1 MEKKVYA
8 LAALLL
14 CCAEFP
20 ACSDKEDVK
29 ENDPVFEEVKQQTL
43 SLTVNASKNKDSK
56 ISKALAESGQN
67 LAATWGENDEVSV
80 YDGETLLGTLKP
92 QTTGET
98 STVLCGNNLQAP
110 TGTTLTL
117 KFKSPDY
124 SSQNG
129 TLEYIAANCDY
140 AVAQLTE
147 VNVVDGEI
155 TYKED
160 YADFVNQQAVVK
172 FTLKNGDADFSATSL
187 TVNDYTVT
195 ASSATNVFY
204 VAIPATSDVALVAT
218 VSGGNEYA
226 YTKTGAN
233 FSNGNFYNVTVKT
246 WKAKLVVATASNI
259 IEAIS
264 IFNSS
269 SYENP
274 TLKFDSDYTSS
285 DFLTI
290 TRNDGVIDL
299 NNHSCVGKKMLI
311 KNTDNSKTITIQ
323 NGTIYGLDGNT
334 GYTDTYAGK
343 IKLINLTVNDV
354 IWTDG
359 HEYIIESGTYSNIY
373 NGYGDKTKTP
383 SEISGLPNKVIIN
396 GGSFTNISDHNNNK
410 YHGTYVI
417 NGGKFVQNVGEP
429 ETIARATI
437 TIGTDKT
444 VQYSGDTYYKYEVK

>member
-1 MEKKVYA
+1 MGKKVYA
-8 LAALLL
+8 LAALLFCGAVL
-14 CCAEFP
+14 P
-20 ACSDKEDVK
+20 ACTDKEDVK
-29 ENDPVFEEVKQQTL
+29 ENNSIIENVKQQTL
-43 SLTVNASKNKDSK
+43 SLTINASKNKNSK

-98 STVLCGNNLQAP
+98 STVLSGNNLQAP

-117 KFKSPDY
+117 KFNTPNYANQD
-124 SSQNG
+124 G

-140 AVAQLTE
+140 VVAELSE
-147 VNVVDGEI
+147 VKVVDGEI

-160 YADFVNQQAVVK
+160 YADFINQQAIVK

-187 TVNDYTVT
+187 KVNDYTVT

-259 IEAIS
+259 TEAIS

-274 TLKFDSDYTSS
+274 TLKFNSDYTNTSS

-323 NGTIYGLDGNT
+323 NGTIHGLDGNT

-359 HEYIIESGTYSNIY
+359 HEYIIESGTYSQIY
-373 NGYGDKTKTP
+373 NGYGNKTI
-383 SEISGLPNKVIIN
+383 SAVSGLPNKVIIN
-396 GGSFTNISDHNNNK
+396 GGSFKNISDSKDNK
-410 YHGTYVI
+410 FHGTYVI
-417 NGGKFVQNVGEP
+417 NGGKFAQNVGG
-429 ETIARATI
+429 TIERATI
-437 TIGTDKT
+437 TLGTDKT
-444 VQYSGDTYYKYEVK
+444 VQDSGDTDYPYEVK